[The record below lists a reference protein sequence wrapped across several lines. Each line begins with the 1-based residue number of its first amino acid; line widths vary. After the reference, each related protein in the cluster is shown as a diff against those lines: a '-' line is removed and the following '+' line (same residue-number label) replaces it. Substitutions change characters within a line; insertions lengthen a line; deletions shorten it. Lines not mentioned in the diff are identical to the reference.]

1 MGNEQ
6 RSQQRDQPKRQGRTV
21 RVENRTRGVTLI
33 NHGRLA
39 DTFWTRLAGLIGV
52 RHLAPGE
59 GLVITPANQVHT
71 HFMAVALDVFYL
83 DGAGRVLDIDFAL
96 APWRIGRPR
105 PAARCV
111 VETPAGTAART
122 GSRVGDLLVFIHDIC

>member
-1 MGNEQ
+1 M
-6 RSQQRDQPKRQGRTV
+6 

-33 NHGRLA
+33 DHGWLA

-52 RHLAPGE
+52 RQLAPGE

-71 HFMAVALDVFYL
+71 HFMAVALDVFYV
-83 DGAGRVLDIDFAL
+83 DGDGRVVDIDCAL

-105 PAARCV
+105 RAARYV
-111 VETPAGTAART
+111 VETPIGTVART
-122 GSRVGDLLVFIHDIC
+122 GSRVGDLLVVTQETFVDRQRQLLT